1 MRTYDSYREYDK
13 DRRALGDVD
22 DNAGTTLAAMSA
34 SAPNP
39 NAPILSRAQ
48 YVCNPPIAELQ
59 RLDDRRLEAVENFE
73 VRRVGYGKI
82 QWEGAVDLLG
92 VNLDTDVLICENE
105 NGKPEVAVYHDRDDR
120 KPARGEKLNRPAVI
134 TLEKVHAGSS
144 RLWPRER
151 CGLIF

>member
-1 MRTYDSYREYDK
+1 M
-13 DRRALGDVD
+13 
-22 DNAGTTLAAMSA
+22 
-34 SAPNP
+34 
-39 NAPILSRAQ
+39 
-48 YVCNPPIAELQ
+48 ELQ
-59 RLDDRRLEAVENFE
+59 RLDDRQLELSERFGAWDTEKLS
-73 VRRVGYGKI
+73 GKAPLI
-82 QWEGAVDLLG
+82 FSVQSR
-92 VNLDTDVLICENE
+92 TDVLICENE